1 MIDGWTDGGPISRP
15 LTHPSASKAIS
26 PSSSL
31 PGCNQHRQHIY
42 QSGKGGDIGLAG
54 SPLWWYGLVHRDG
67 GAEREH
73 PGGNQSWPT
82 TSHTLSILSWEPP
95 RTLHQSSLWTIPPP
109 SSRRQL
115 VRKKERNQK
124 KKSNLHGETMIQH
137 LIGLSVPLAGSG
149 GEDGSAFKVVI
160 QSWSVWMQVERRRW
174 TNRTLRFF
182 FRRTSDC
189 ADRIEKSRT

>member
-1 MIDGWTDGGPISRP
+1 MDGWRSYFPSIDPSVCFKSHIAIIIVTRMQPTSTAHISIWKRGGYWSCGTPSVVVWSGSPGRRVRESILEGIRAGRQHHTPYPQLGTSQNLTSIFTLDYSPPI
-15 LTHPSASKAIS
+15 KQEAIS
-26 PSSSL
+26 
-31 PGCNQHRQHIY
+31 QE
-42 QSGKGGDIGLAG
+42 K
-54 SPLWWYGLVHRDG
+54 
-67 GAEREH
+67 
-73 PGGNQSWPT
+73 
-82 TSHTLSILSWEPP
+82 
-95 RTLHQSSLWTIPPP
+95 
-109 SSRRQL
+109 
-115 VRKKERNQK
+115 RKKSK

-174 TNRTLRFF
+174 TNRTQYVFF